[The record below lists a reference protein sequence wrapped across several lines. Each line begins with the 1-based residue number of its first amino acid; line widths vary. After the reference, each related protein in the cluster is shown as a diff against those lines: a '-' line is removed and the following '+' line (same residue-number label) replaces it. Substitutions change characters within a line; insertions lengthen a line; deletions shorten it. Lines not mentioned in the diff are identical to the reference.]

1 MEYEKC
7 TRCGHPLARIDGIGR
22 CLYCGWATVPRPPTT
37 RITYSEEIM
46 QSVESFVDKCHE
58 RLLCGEGSA
67 KTYLKYRGVSE
78 ESIEKWKIGYIPE
91 DPDIPGI
98 WSRNQHLWGNRILF
112 PIWDQT
118 GRYVIA
124 AGARKFSVDD
134 RPKYVNS
141 SESQFFHKRNN
152 LYGSWN
158 IPAHTDVVFLC
169 EGYLDVISM
178 VSRMK
183 VSGRETAGS
192 KTYSETHAVASLGTA
207 LTSEQAAW
215 LRERTNFVCIAYDA
229 DEPGQEATKKALTVL
244 NQAGFPYEDIS
255 VLTLEGGKDV
265 DEVLTKGGTMTEMT
279 VYDWFG
285 ERGDTES
292 QAKIMLG

>member
-1 MEYEKC
+1 MNYEKC
-7 TRCGHPLARIDGIGR
+7 KRCGHPLASIDGIGR
-22 CLYCGWATVPRPPTT
+22 CLYCGWATVPLPPEKKT
-37 RITYSEEIM
+37 TYSAEIM
-46 QSVESFVDKCHE
+46 AAVESFVNRCHE
-58 RLLCGEGSA
+58 RLLKGEGSA

-78 ESIEKWKIGYIPE
+78 EAIERWKLGFVPE
-91 DPDIPGI
+91 KPDIPSV
-98 WSRNQHLWGNRILF
+98 WSRNRDLWGNRILF

-124 AGARKFSVDD
+124 AGARKFQVDD
-134 RPKYVNS
+134 RAKYVNS
-141 SESQFFHKRNN
+141 TESPFFQKRKN

-178 VSRMK
+178 MSKMK
-183 VSGRETAGS
+183 VSGRQIAGA
-192 KTYSETHAVASLGTA
+192 KTYSDTHAVASLGTA
-207 LTSEQAAW
+207 LTPEQAAW
-215 LRERTNFVCIAYDA
+215 LRERTNYVCIAYDA
-229 DEPGQEATKKALTVL
+229 DDPGQEATKKALTVL

-255 VLTLEGGKDV
+255 VLTLSGGKDV
-265 DEVLTKGGTMTEMT
+265 DEVLTKGGQMTELT